1 MRYFSVFIFTCLIA
15 AFVLTSCQQLITE
28 VPPTSLVLASPTSQP
43 ELVTSATSTVSPVS
57 SLTMTLIPT
66 IIPTST
72 PSKIFTGQRSALISG
87 FIDTEKNT
95 GKFGAIYILDHPS
108 DASFSGLY
116 SIRLEDKAGTELGNY
131 SFDIIV
137 PFDIV
142 PVEGVLPFTLE
153 TPWDDNVFRIVL
165 LKDGAILAERSASVN
180 PPVVHVLSP
189 NGGETISEKKKLVR
203 WEASDADGDKL
214 TYVVQF
220 SDDGGK
226 TWLPIGIDLK
236 ETSIDLDTS
245 FLKNTQDGMVRV
257 LASDGFYTTQD
268 VSDEVFTVKTQA
280 GSSIHVDI
288 DKDGGEFAGEQSVI
302 LEGEA
307 YSNSGSLPED
317 EVEYTWSSNIDGVL
331 GRGSSL
337 FINAHELSE
346 GKHLITLTV
355 EYDGFQPGSD
365 SIEITIYREFSS
377 LSVEVNELNFNAK
390 PGDPGV
396 MDQAVEIWHLG
407 THSIT
412 WSATADQKWIVL
424 KAMGSETPSNL
435 IVSVDLS
442 DLPVGVYT
450 GNIIIESNAE
460 GTSTHT
466 IKVKLEIKK

>member
-1 MRYFSVFIFTCLIA
+1 MRYFSVFTFTCLIA

-43 ELVTSATSTVSPVS
+43 ELVPSATSTVSPVPS
-57 SLTMTLIPT
+57 PTMTLIPT
-66 IIPTST
+66 ITRTST
-72 PSKIFTGQRSALISG
+72 PSKIFTEQRSALISG
-87 FIDTEKNT
+87 FIDREENT
-95 GKFGAIYILDHPS
+95 GKFGAIYILDRPS
-108 DASFSGLY
+108 DASYSGPY

-131 SFDIIV
+131 SFDIL
-137 PFDIV
+137 PM
-142 PVEGVLPFTLE
+142 EGVLPFTLE
-153 TPWDDNVFRIVL
+153 TPWDDSVFRIVL

-189 NGGETISEKKKLVR
+189 DGGETISEKKKLVR

-226 TWLPIGIDLK
+226 TWLTIGIDLT

-257 LASDGFYTTQD
+257 LASDGFYTTRD

-280 GSSIHVDI
+280 GTSLYVDI
-288 DKDGGEFAGEQSVI
+288 DEDGGEFAGEQSVI

-307 YSNSGSLPED
+307 YSNTGSLPED

-346 GKHLITLTV
+346 GKHLITLTA

-390 PGDPGV
+390 PSDPGV

-407 THSIT
+407 NHPIT

-424 KAMGSETPSNL
+424 TAMGSETPSNL
-435 IVSVDLS
+435 IVTVDLS
-442 DLPVGVYT
+442 NLSVGVYT
-450 GNIIIESNAE
+450 GNIIIKSNAE
-460 GTSTHT
+460 GNSTHT
-466 IKVKLEIKK
+466 ITVKLEIKK

>member
-1 MRYFSVFIFTCLIA
+1 MRYFSVFIFTCLTV
-15 AFVLTSCQQLITE
+15 AFALTSCQQLNTE
-28 VPPTSLVLASPTSQP
+28 VPPTSLVLASPTFQP
-43 ELVTSATSTVSPVS
+43 KLVSSTTSTVPPVP
-57 SLTMTLIPT
+57 SLTITR
-66 IIPTST
+66 TST
-72 PSKIFTGQRSALISG
+72 PSEISIRQRSALISG
-87 FIDTEKNT
+87 SIDKEEKK
-95 GKFGAIYILDHPS
+95 GKLEMIYILDRPS
-108 DASFSGLY
+108 DASYSGPY
-116 SIRLEDKAGTELGNY
+116 SIRLEDKAGKELGNY
-131 SFDIIV
+131 SFDTL
-137 PFDIV
+137 PM
-142 PVEGVLPFTLE
+142 EGILPFTLE
-153 TPWDDNVFRIVL
+153 IPWDDSVFRIVL
-165 LKDGAILAERSASVN
+165 LKDGNILAERSASVN

-189 NGGETISEKKKLVR
+189 NGGETISEKKEPVR

-226 TWLPIGIDLK
+226 TWLPIGINLT

-245 FLKNTQDGMVRV
+245 FLKNTQAGVVRV
-257 LASDGFYTTQD
+257 LASDGFYTSQD

-280 GSSIHVDI
+280 GMSLHVDI
-288 DKDGGEFAGEQSVI
+288 DEDGGEFAGEQSVI

-307 YSNSGSLPED
+307 YSNRGSLPED

-331 GRGSSL
+331 GQGSSL

-346 GKHLITLTV
+346 GKHLITLTA

-390 PGDPGV
+390 LGDPGV

-412 WSATADQKWIVL
+412 WSATAGQKWIVL

-435 IVSVDLS
+435 IISVDLS

-466 IKVKLEIKK
+466 ITVKLEIK